1 MRTKSAQLD
10 VAARVRQL
18 MLLCQAETFKQ
29 LALWLLRDMANAIT
43 IRALY
48 VTARVKQLML
58 VCHAARFKQVALWL
72 ISDLAN
78 ANTIHAVVRNN
89 KG

>member
-1 MRTKSAQLD
+1 MRRQSVLLYAT
-10 VAARVRQL
+10 ARVKQL
-18 MLLCQAETFKQ
+18 VLLCQAETFKQ
-29 LALWLLRDMANAIT
+29 LALWLLSDMANANT

-78 ANTIHAVVRNN
+78 ANTIHAVARNN